1 MAHDEQLLTD
11 IRKSHVPF
19 ERGGLDYGPIAD
31 AVGDARYCLIGE
43 ASHGTHEFY
52 RMRAELTRELI
63 TRGECNAVLMEAD
76 WPDMYRAN
84 RYVRHQ
90 SDDETAAE
98 ALADFE
104 RFPRWMWRNE
114 DVVDFMEWLRGYNDG
129 RDYEDQVGVYGFDLY
144 SMHSSMNSVISYL
157 DDVDTEAADRAR
169 ERYSCFEHFGD
180 DPQAYGMAA
189 TSGMADCEDEV
200 VDQLLDLQSQRADR
214 FRRDG
219 VLTRDEHFFAEQNA
233 RVARNAEQ
241 YYRSMFRG
249 RESSWNL
256 RDTHMADTVD
266 KLCAHLAD
274 HLDEP
279 KVTIWAHNSHLGD
292 ARATQ
297 MSRRGE
303 HNVGQLLR
311 ERYGGDVFNLGF
323 TTWSGTVTAA
333 SDWGAPEEFKTVNPA
348 LPESYELL
356 FHQLDEPNFFLDLRD
371 SAVESGLSESKLER
385 AIGVIYRPG
394 TERQSH
400 YFGARLA
407 QQFDAVIHVDQ
418 SSGVVP
424 LERGSGWAER
434 YDRHDLPETYPFGL

>member
-1 MAHDEQLLTD
+1 MPDNNQLLLD
-11 IRKSHVPF
+11 ISHHSVPF
-19 ERGGLDYGPIAD
+19 DRDELDYGPIAD
-31 AVGDARYCLIGE
+31 SLEGAQYYLIGE

-52 RMRAELTRELI
+52 RMRAELTQELI
-63 TRGECNAVLMEAD
+63 ERGQCDAVLVEAD

-90 SDDETAAE
+90 SDDSTGAE
-98 ALADFE
+98 ALSDFE

-114 DVVDFMEWLRGYNDG
+114 DVVSFLEWLRDYNEG
-129 RDYEDQVGVYGFDLY
+129 REYEDQVGIYGFDLY
-144 SMHSSMNSVISYL
+144 SMHTSMNAVIEYL
-157 DDVDTEAADRAR
+157 DDVDSEAASRAR
-169 ERYSCFEHFGD
+169 ERYGCFDHYGD
-180 DPQAYGMAA
+180 NPQAYGMAA
-189 TSGMADCEDEV
+189 SSGMADCEDEV
-200 VDQLLDLQSQRADR
+200 VEQLLDLQSQRAKR

-219 VLTRDEHFFAEQNA
+219 ILTRDEHFFAEQNA

-256 RDTHMADTVD
+256 RDQHMSQTVD
-266 KLCAHLAD
+266 KLTAHLAELTD
-274 HLDEP
+274 TP
-279 KVTIWAHNSHLGD
+279 KVAIWAHNSHLGD
-292 ARATQ
+292 ARATD

-311 ERYGGDVFNLGF
+311 QKYGSAVKNIGF

-348 LPESYELL
+348 LPESYERL
-356 FHQLDEPNFFLDLRD
+356 FHQLDEPNFFLDLSQPD
-371 SAVESGLSESKLER
+371 IEEGLAEPMLER
-385 AIGVIYRPG
+385 AIGVIYRPE

-400 YFGARLA
+400 YFGAKLS
-407 QQFDAVIHVDQ
+407 QQFDAVIHIDQ

-424 LERGSGWAER
+424 LEQQSGWSEA
-434 YDRHDLPETYPFGL
+434 YDTHDLPETYPFGV